1 MRVTLGQLVDRLS
14 IVNLK
19 IWHLE
24 SDIRK
29 GVVMDDAE
37 IGRRAKQIR
46 DFNAERVALVNAL
59 NELDGGFPEV
69 KVNHRSA

>member
-1 MRVTLGQLVDRLS
+1 MRIPLGGLVDRLS
-14 IVNLK
+14 IVNQK

-29 GVVMDDAE
+29 GVIDDDAE
-37 IGRRAKQIR
+37 VGRRAKQIR
-46 DFNAERVALVNAL
+46 DFNAERVALINAL